1 MKINNKNFLY
11 GLSSI
16 RKSAFTFL
24 EAEMAKSGINDFSPS
39 FGDILY
45 VIHSLGSGYVKDIVE
60 RSYKDKSTIS
70 NIINQLE
77 KKGYVEK
84 IPDADDG
91 RRVKV
96 KLTEQAENY
105 IEEMAIISD
114 SLQKKLFSNMSN
126 EEQKI
131 MFLLLNKVGTN
142 LKL

>member
-1 MKINNKNFLY
+1 MIINNKNFLY
-11 GLSSI
+11 KLSSI
-16 RKSAFTFL
+16 RKSAFAFL
-24 EAEMAKSGINDFSPS
+24 EAEMVKCGITDVPPS
-39 FGDILY
+39 FGDVLY

-77 KKGYVEK
+77 NKGYVEK

-96 KLTEQAENY
+96 RLTKEAEKY
-105 IEEMAIISD
+105 IEEMAKISN
-114 SLQKKLFSNMSN
+114 SLQKRLFNNMSS
-126 EEQKI
+126 EEQEI
-131 MFLLLNKVGTN
+131 LFLLLNKIERN